1 MQPSDIIYWPEAI
14 QEGGFYFERARHFGL
29 PPPPA
34 AAVYDEMFLGNDS
47 ALELSAAYHAAF
59 KEAEATVTRF

>member
-1 MQPSDIIYWPEAI
+1 MQPSDVIEWNQAI
-14 QEGGFYFERARHFGL
+14 KDGGFYFERAKHLGL

-34 AAVYDEMFLGNDS
+34 AAVYDEMFVSNES

-59 KEAEATVTRF
+59 KEAEATATRF